1 MLGRNALDH
10 NVIWDRSSI
19 ALAKQLGD
27 KVTFGL
33 NSEIWSPRVVP
44 GEEMLP
50 AQYGERLD
58 TMQPVKDLVAA
69 GIPVH
74 FEGGKPDEPPLWRI
88 ERFVTRV
95 ARYATR
101 SERAR
106 RAGNEA
112 TAMERLWGKDQAI
125 DRKTALRM
133 VTLDAAFFI
142 GEEKM
147 LGSIETGKYG
157 DLVVLE
163 GDYLGVPQDRIDEI
177 EPVMTIVGGK
187 IVFDASQRSRES
199 RTGGRSSGDQP
210 AS

>member
-1 MLGRNALDH
+1 
-10 NVIWDRSSI
+10 
-19 ALAKQLGD
+19 
-27 KVTFGL
+27 
-33 NSEIWSPRVVP
+33 
-44 GEEMLP
+44 MLP
-50 AQYGERLD
+50 SQYGERLD
-58 TMQPVKDLVAA
+58 TIQPVKRLVEA

-106 RAGNEA
+106 RAGSA
-112 TAMERLWGKDQAI
+112 AAGIERVWGKDQAI
-125 DRKTALRM
+125 DRKIALRM
-133 VTLDAAFFI
+133 VTLDAAYFI

-147 LGSIETGKYG
+147 LGSIEAGKYG
-157 DLVVLE
+157 DLVVLD

-187 IVFDASQRSRES
+187 IVFDASQR
-199 RTGGRSSGDQP
+199 
-210 AS
+210 